1 MALLLRLNKAAPL
14 TNAELD
20 DNFLYL
26 ETFASSIQN
35 SKLSTA
41 NLLTQI
47 KLIDG
52 AGTGIDADLLHAMT
66 PTDQNQNS
74 TIVSRNASGN
84 FSANIITASLNGN
97 AATASYASAFSGI
110 VPIAQGGSGVSTLPS
125 GHVSSNG
132 TILSTSTTI
141 PGTDIAGN
149 ISGTAGNVSGVVA
162 IANGGT
168 GATTS
173 AGAAAA
179 LGIAVGQ
186 TVQAYSSKLQ
196 EISNL
201 TQVGFVCTASPMQT
215 RVLEVGNG
223 LQITN
228 PSGQTANPKI
238 ELLVVPI
245 ANGGTGASTASSAI
259 ANLGGAK
266 IDSPNF
272 IGVPTAPTAALG
284 TKTTQIATTE
294 FVINNR
300 IPAGTVLNMAHLT
313 APSGYLLTDGAT
325 YSIATYP
332 DLYAAV
338 GTRFGTGGGSTF
350 NVPTISAP
358 AGLISVIKI

>member
-1 MALLLRLNKAAPL
+1 MLLLRLNKAAPL
-14 TNAELD
+14 TNAEVD

-26 ETFASSIQN
+26 ETFATSIQN

-52 AGTGIDADLLHAMT
+52 AGTGIDADLLHAMA

-84 FSANIITASLNGN
+84 FSANIITATLNGN

-110 VPIAQGGSGVSTLPS
+110 VPLSQGGSGVSALTS

-132 TILSTSTTI
+132 TILSTSATI
-141 PGTDIAGN
+141 PGTDISGN
-149 ISGTAGNVSGVVA
+149 IVGTAGNVSGIVA
-162 IANGGT
+162 IVNGGT

-173 AGAAAA
+173 GGAAAA

-196 EISNL
+196 DISNL
-201 TQVGFVCTASPMQT
+201 AQIGFICNTSPMQT
-215 RVLEVGNG
+215 RVIEVGNG

-228 PSGQTANPKI
+228 PSGQTANPII
-238 ELLVVPI
+238 ELLIVPV
-245 ANGGTGASTASSAI
+245 ANGGTGANTASSAI
-259 ANLGGAK
+259 ANLGGAR

-272 IGVPTAPTAALG
+272 IGTPTAPTAPVG

-294 FVINNR
+294 FVVNNR
-300 IPAGTVLNMAHLT
+300 IPPGTVVNMAHLV
-313 APSGYLLTDGAT
+313 APTGYLLTDGAT
-325 YSIATYP
+325 YSISSYA
-332 DLYAAV
+332 DLYAFI
-338 GTRFGTGGGSTF
+338 GTRFGSGGGATF
-350 NVPTISAP
+350 NVPTITAP